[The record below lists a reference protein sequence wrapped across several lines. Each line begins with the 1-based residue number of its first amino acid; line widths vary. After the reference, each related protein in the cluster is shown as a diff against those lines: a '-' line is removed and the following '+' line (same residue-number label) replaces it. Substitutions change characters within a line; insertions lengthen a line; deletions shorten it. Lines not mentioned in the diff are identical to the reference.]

1 MASIYRHL
9 AGDSDKGSAE
19 YKIIGQRSAKI
30 ATHSIPLFLVS
41 NTCNEDLSIDVF
53 LRKTK
58 RTVTQTDAEGR
69 PIDGNDTS
77 ETYYVLKNISIPTGT
92 SYNIIE
98 GLGKFEY
105 RPYFGLYVNVIG
117 DSSKTLDLILNYE

>member
-30 ATHSIPLFLVS
+30 ATHNITLFLVS
-41 NTCNEDLSIDVF
+41 NTCDEDLSIDVF
-53 LRKTK
+53 LKKTI

-69 PIDGNDTS
+69 AIDGNDIS
-77 ETYYVLKNISIPTGT
+77 ETYYVLKNISIPSGS
-92 SYNIIE
+92 SYNVIE

-105 RPYFGLYVNVIG
+105 RPYFAIYVKVTGTATN
-117 DSSKTLDLILNYE
+117 TLDLILNYE

>member
-9 AGDSDKGSAE
+9 TGDSDKGSAE

-30 ATHSIPLFLVS
+30 ATHNITLFLVS
-41 NTCNEDLSIDVF
+41 NTCAQDLSIDVF
-53 LRKTK
+53 LRKVI
-58 RTVTQTDAEGR
+58 RTITQTDAEGR
-69 PIDGNDTS
+69 PMDGNDIS
-77 ETYYVLKNISIPTGT
+77 ETYYVLKNISIPAGS

-105 RPYFGLYVNVIG
+105 RPYFAIYVNVTG
-117 DSSKTLDLILNYE
+117 DDTKTLDLILNYE